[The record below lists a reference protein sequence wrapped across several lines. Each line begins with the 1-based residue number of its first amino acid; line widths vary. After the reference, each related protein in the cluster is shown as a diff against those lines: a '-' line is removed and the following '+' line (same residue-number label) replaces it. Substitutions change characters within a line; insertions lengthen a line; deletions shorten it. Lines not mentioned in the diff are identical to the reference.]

1 MKKYLILTALL
12 IAAIVTLLAGK
23 PASQKFPNI
32 VPAFASSIDAEKR
45 GDYAEA
51 IRLLAVIYPEH
62 RGDYLMNLR
71 LGWLHYLSRKH
82 EESGKYY
89 TMAIDISSRK
99 SIEAFL
105 GLTLPMAAL
114 ERWDAVESAYR
125 SILALDGNNYTA
137 NLRLGQIY
145 LNRGQYA
152 KAKPLLDKAQTLYP
166 GEYEANL
173 SLGWTHYYMG
183 DRPNA
188 RRLLTTAL
196 MLAPGDSLALKGL
209 DLAR

>member
-12 IAAIVTLLAGK
+12 IVAIVTLLAGK
-23 PASQKFPNI
+23 PASQKFPST

-51 IRLLAVIYPEH
+51 IKQLAAIYPEH
-62 RGDYLMNLR
+62 KDNYLMNLR
-71 LGWLHYLSRKH
+71 LGWLHYLSREY

-89 TMAIDISSRK
+89 NAAIDISARK

-114 ERWDAVESAYR
+114 ERWDGVESAYR
-125 SILALDGNNYTA
+125 SILALDANNYTA

-145 LNRGQYA
+145 LNRGEYA
-152 KAKPLLDKAQTLYP
+152 KAQPLLDKAHTFYP

-183 DRPNA
+183 DRPKA
-188 RRLLTTAL
+188 RLLLTTAL
-196 MLAPGDSLALKGL
+196 MLVPGDSLALKGL